1 MALLLTGYIFRG
13 AGAVDAAANA
23 GTSTC
28 GADIAFP
35 NLLNASVLYVGELL
49 VKITQYSWEACSR

>member
-13 AGAVDAAANA
+13 AGAADAATNA
-23 GTSTC
+23 GTPTC

-35 NLLNASVLYVGELL
+35 NLLNASVLYVGEIL
-49 VKITQYSWEACSR
+49 VKIAQHSWEACSR